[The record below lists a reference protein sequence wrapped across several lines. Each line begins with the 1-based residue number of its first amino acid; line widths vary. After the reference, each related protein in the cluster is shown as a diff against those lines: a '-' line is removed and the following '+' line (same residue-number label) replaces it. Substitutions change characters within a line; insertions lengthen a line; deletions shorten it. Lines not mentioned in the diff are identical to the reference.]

1 MAFNMLRLSISKRKH
16 YSGFRPWIC
25 IYSTKNG
32 VVRGNSIKHTL
43 EWVYRQTAGCDKKQT
58 KSPVGGEHLHDLMEV
73 LLGVTASVVRDVS
86 WTLILGLS
94 WVSYRCTNICRYIY
108 TSTHVSVTA
117 SCRYHHTLLSCCTCT
132 GEEHPRRY
140 NLRGAKRWA
149 VLYKPNYSLEV

>member
-43 EWVYRQTAGCDKKQT
+43 EWVYRQTTGCGKKQT
-58 KSPVGGEHLHDLMEV
+58 KLPVGGEHLHDLMEV

-94 WVSYRCTNICRYIY
+94 WVSYRCINICRYIY

-117 SCRYHHTLLSCCTCT
+117 SCRYHHTLLSCLYMY
-132 GEEHPRRY
+132 RRRTPSEIQSQGSKKMSCA
-140 NLRGAKRWA
+140 LQT
-149 VLYKPNYSLEV
+149 